1 MTQVLV
7 AAGGFAEPALD
18 GAALKRLRGVLPA
31 GAAERVLAPG
41 VAHEWHLDMVADDL
55 VAVLPALGDELA
67 IDLNLVPA
75 DGRRKAV
82 LIADMDS
89 TIITGESL
97 DDLAAMVGIGDEIAA
112 ITARAMRGEL
122 DFDGALRARVARLAG
137 HPASLLDR
145 LRAEITLTPGARQL
159 VATMRAH
166 GAHCALVSGGFT
178 AVTGW
183 VAETLGFD
191 SHRGNTLEI
200 ADGTILGTV
209 RPPILGRDAKVT
221 AHCAKSPAR
230 AGCRRTRLWPSAMA
244 PTISPCWLP
253 PVLGVAFH
261 AKPAVRAAAAQ
272 RIRCGDLTGL
282 LFLQGFEVSDFA
294 Q

>member
-112 ITARAMRGEL
+112 ITAQAMRGEL
-122 DFDGALRARVARLAG
+122 DFDGALCARVARLAG
-137 HPASLLDR
+137 QPASLLDR
-145 LRAEITLTPGARQL
+145 LRAEITLNPGARQL

-221 AHCAKSPAR
+221 ALREIAATRGVSAEAVVVVGDGANDLAMLAA
-230 AGCRRTRLWPSAMA
+230 AGF
-244 PTISPCWLP
+244 
-253 PVLGVAFH
+253 GVAFH

-272 RIRCGDLTGL
+272 RIEYGDLTGL

>member
-18 GAALKRLRGVLPA
+18 GLALKRLRGVLPA

-55 VAVLPALGDELA
+55 VAVLPAVGDELA

-112 ITARAMRGEL
+112 ITAQAMRGEL
-122 DFDGALRARVARLAG
+122 DFDGALCARVARLAG
-137 HPASLLDR
+137 QPASLLDR
-145 LRAEITLTPGARQL
+145 LRAEITLNPGARQL

-209 RPPILGRDAKVT
+209 RSPILGRDAKVMSLREIAT
-221 AHCAKSPAR
+221 MQGVSAAAVMAVGDGANDLAMLAA
-230 AGCRRTRLWPSAMA
+230 AGF
-244 PTISPCWLP
+244 
-253 PVLGVAFH
+253 GVAFYG
-261 AKPAVRAAAAQ
+261 KPAVRAAAAQ
-272 RIRCGDLTGL
+272 RIEYGDLTGL

-294 Q
+294 R

>member
-112 ITARAMRGEL
+112 ITAQAMRGEL
-122 DFDGALRARVARLAG
+122 DFDGALCARVARLAG
-137 HPASLLDR
+137 QPASLLDR
-145 LRAEITLTPGARQL
+145 LRAEITLNLGARQL

-221 AHCAKSPAR
+221 ALREIAATRGVSAAAVVAVGDGANDLAMLAA
-230 AGCRRTRLWPSAMA
+230 AGF
-244 PTISPCWLP
+244 
-253 PVLGVAFH
+253 GVAFH

-272 RIRCGDLTGL
+272 RIECGDLTGL

>member
-97 DDLAAMVGIGDEIAA
+97 DDLAAMVCIGDEIAA
-112 ITARAMRGEL
+112 ITAQAMRGEL
-122 DFDGALRARVARLAG
+122 DFDGALCARVARLAG
-137 HPASLLDR
+137 QPASLLDR
-145 LRAEITLTPGARQL
+145 LRAEITLNPGARQL

-221 AHCAKSPAR
+221 ALREIAATRGVSAAAVVAVGDGANDLAMLAA
-230 AGCRRTRLWPSAMA
+230 AGF
-244 PTISPCWLP
+244 
-253 PVLGVAFH
+253 GVAFH

-272 RIRCGDLTGL
+272 RIEYGDLTGR

>member
-112 ITARAMRGEL
+112 ITAQAMRGEL
-122 DFDGALRARVARLAG
+122 DVDGALCARVTRLAG
-137 HPASLLDR
+137 QPASLLDR
-145 LRAEITLTPGARQL
+145 LRAEITLNPGARQL

-200 ADGTILGTV
+200 ADGKILGTV

-221 AHCAKSPAR
+221 ALREIAATRGVSAAAVAAVGDGANDLAMLAA
-230 AGCRRTRLWPSAMA
+230 AGF
-244 PTISPCWLP
+244 
-253 PVLGVAFH
+253 GVAFH

-272 RIRCGDLTGL
+272 RIECGDLTGL

>member
-31 GAAERVLAPG
+31 GAAERVLASG

-112 ITARAMRGEL
+112 ITAQAMRGEL
-122 DFDGALRARVARLAG
+122 DFDGALCARVARLAG
-137 HPASLLDR
+137 QPASLLDR
-145 LRAEITLTPGARQL
+145 LRAEITLNPGARQL

-221 AHCAKSPAR
+221 ALREIAATRGVSAAAVVAVGDGANDLAMLAA
-230 AGCRRTRLWPSAMA
+230 AGF
-244 PTISPCWLP
+244 
-253 PVLGVAFH
+253 GVAFH

-272 RIRCGDLTGL
+272 RIECGDLTGL

>member
-112 ITARAMRGEL
+112 ITAQAMRGEL
-122 DFDGALRARVARLAG
+122 DFDGALCARVARLAG
-137 HPASLLDR
+137 QPASLLDR
-145 LRAEITLTPGARQL
+145 LRAEITLNPGARQL

-183 VAETLGFD
+183 VAERLGFD

-221 AHCAKSPAR
+221 ALREIAATRGVSAAAVVAVGDGANDLAMLAA
-230 AGCRRTRLWPSAMA
+230 AGF
-244 PTISPCWLP
+244 
-253 PVLGVAFH
+253 GVAFH

-272 RIRCGDLTGL
+272 RIECGDLTGL

>member
-1 MTQVLV
+1 MV

-112 ITARAMRGEL
+112 ITAQAMRGEL
-122 DFDGALRARVARLAG
+122 DFDGALCARVARLAG
-137 HPASLLDR
+137 QPASLLDR
-145 LRAEITLTPGARQL
+145 LRAEITLNPGARQL

-178 AVTGW
+178 AVTGR
-183 VAETLGFD
+183 VAETHGFAT
-191 SHRGNTLEI
+191 RGVS
-200 ADGTILGTV
+200 AAAVVAVGDGANDLAM
-209 RPPILGRDAKVT
+209 LA
-221 AHCAKSPAR
+221 A
-230 AGCRRTRLWPSAMA
+230 AGF
-244 PTISPCWLP
+244 
-253 PVLGVAFH
+253 GVAFH

-272 RIRCGDLTGL
+272 RIECGDLTGL

>member
-31 GAAERVLAPG
+31 GAAQRVLAPG

-97 DDLAAMVGIGDEIAA
+97 DDMAAMVGIGDEIAA
-112 ITARAMRGEL
+112 ITAQAMRGEL
-122 DFDGALRARVARLAG
+122 DFDGALCARVARLAG
-137 HPASLLDR
+137 QPASLLDR
-145 LRAEITLTPGARQL
+145 LRAEITLNPGARQL

-221 AHCAKSPAR
+221 ALREIAATRGVSAAAVVAVGDGANDLAMLAA
-230 AGCRRTRLWPSAMA
+230 AGF
-244 PTISPCWLP
+244 
-253 PVLGVAFH
+253 GVAFH

-272 RIRCGDLTGL
+272 RIECGDLTGL

>member
-41 VAHEWHLDMVADDL
+41 VAHEWHLNMVAVDL

-112 ITARAMRGEL
+112 ITAQAMRGEL
-122 DFDGALRARVARLAG
+122 DFDGALCARVARLAG
-137 HPASLLDR
+137 QPASLLDR
-145 LRAEITLTPGARQL
+145 LRAEITLNPGARQL

-200 ADGTILGTV
+200 ADGTILGSV

-221 AHCAKSPAR
+221 ALREIAATRGVSATAVVAVGDGANDLAMLAA
-230 AGCRRTRLWPSAMA
+230 AGF
-244 PTISPCWLP
+244 
-253 PVLGVAFH
+253 GVAFH

-272 RIRCGDLTGL
+272 RIEYGDLTGL

>member
-1 MTQVLV
+1 MSQVLV
-7 AAGGFAEPALD
+7 AAGAFDRPALD
-18 GAALKRLRGVLPA
+18 GAALGRLRGALPA
-31 GAAERVLAPG
+31 WCAERVLAAG
-41 VAHEWHLDMVADDL
+41 IAHEWHLENVPDGLAADLAADL
-55 VAVLPALGDELA
+55 AALGDELA

-75 DGRRKAV
+75 TGRRKAV

-112 ITARAMRGEL
+112 ITAQAMRGEL

-166 GAHCALVSGGFT
+166 DAHCALVSGGFT
-178 AVTGW
+178 AITGW
-183 VAETLGFD
+183 VAATLGFD
-191 SHRGNTLEI
+191 SHRGNTLEV
-200 ADGTILGTV
+200 AEGKILGTV

-221 AHCAKSPAR
+221 ALREFAGAR
-230 AGCRRTRLWPSAMA
+230 GVAADAVVAVGDGANDLAMLAAAG
-244 PTISPCWLP
+244 
-253 PVLGVAFH
+253 LGVAFK

-272 RIRCGDLTGL
+272 RIDHGDLTGL
-282 LFLQGFEVSDFA
+282 
-294 Q
+294 

>member
-31 GAAERVLAPG
+31 GAAQRVLAPG

-75 DGRRKAV
+75 DSRRKAV

-112 ITARAMRGEL
+112 ITAQAMRGEL
-122 DFDGALRARVARLAG
+122 DFDGALCARVARLAG
-137 HPASLLDR
+137 QPASLLDR
-145 LRAEITLTPGARQL
+145 LRAEITLNPGARQL

-221 AHCAKSPAR
+221 ALREIAATRGVSAAAVVAVGDGANDLAMLAA
-230 AGCRRTRLWPSAMA
+230 AGF
-244 PTISPCWLP
+244 
-253 PVLGVAFH
+253 GVAFH

-272 RIRCGDLTGL
+272 RIECGDLTGL

>member
-31 GAAERVLAPG
+31 GAVERVLAPG

-112 ITARAMRGEL
+112 ITAQAMRGEL
-122 DFDGALRARVARLAG
+122 DFDGALCARVARLAG
-137 HPASLLDR
+137 QPASLLDR
-145 LRAEITLTPGARQL
+145 LRAEITLNPGARQL

-221 AHCAKSPAR
+221 ALREIAATRGVSAAAVAAVGDGANDLAMLAA
-230 AGCRRTRLWPSAMA
+230 AGF
-244 PTISPCWLP
+244 
-253 PVLGVAFH
+253 GVAFH

-272 RIRCGDLTGL
+272 RIECGDLTGL

>member
-31 GAAERVLAPG
+31 GAAERALAPG

-67 IDLNLVPA
+67 IDLNLVLA

-112 ITARAMRGEL
+112 ITAQAMRGEL
-122 DFDGALRARVARLAG
+122 DFDGALCARVARLAG
-137 HPASLLDR
+137 QPASLLDR
-145 LRAEITLTPGARQL
+145 LRAEITLNPGARQL

-221 AHCAKSPAR
+221 ALREIAATRGVSAAAVAAVGDGANDLAMLAA
-230 AGCRRTRLWPSAMA
+230 AGF
-244 PTISPCWLP
+244 
-253 PVLGVAFH
+253 GVAFH

-272 RIRCGDLTGL
+272 RIECGDLTGL

>member
-18 GAALKRLRGVLPA
+18 SAALKRLRGVLPA

-41 VAHEWHLDMVADDL
+41 VAHEWHLDMVAD
-55 VAVLPALGDELA
+55 VPALGDELA

-112 ITARAMRGEL
+112 ITARAMQGEL
-122 DFDGALRARVARLAG
+122 DFDGALCARVARLAG
-137 HPASLLDR
+137 QPASLLDR
-145 LRAEITLTPGARQL
+145 LRAEITLNPGARQL

-200 ADGTILGTV
+200 ADGIILGTV
-209 RPPILGRDAKVT
+209 RPPSLGRNAKVT
-221 AHCAKSPAR
+221 ALREIAATRGVSAAAVVAVGDGANDLAMLAA
-230 AGCRRTRLWPSAMA
+230 AGF
-244 PTISPCWLP
+244 
-253 PVLGVAFH
+253 GVAFH

-272 RIRCGDLTGL
+272 RIEYGDLTSL

>member
-112 ITARAMRGEL
+112 ITAQAMRGEL
-122 DFDGALRARVARLAG
+122 DFDGALCARVARLAG
-137 HPASLLDR
+137 QPASLLDR
-145 LRAEITLTPGARQL
+145 LRAEITLNSGARQL

-221 AHCAKSPAR
+221 ALREIAATRGVSAAAVVAVGDGANDLAMLAA
-230 AGCRRTRLWPSAMA
+230 AGF
-244 PTISPCWLP
+244 
-253 PVLGVAFH
+253 GVAFH

-272 RIRCGDLTGL
+272 RIEYGDLSGL